1 MIQSMYFPS
10 SLRVADVS
18 AVQDTA
24 WYNAKQEGELVY
36 LGGVLANCIG
46 DLPET
51 LIVRPGTHTV
61 KLENVYTDTL
71 KTITLPEGL
80 ETLILQG
87 TYTKLTSLTV
97 PESVTYIDAGTFY
110 ELRSLKLPQEATLA
124 QGSFPR
130 CRRLESVTIPKGNP
144 YLDAFFACDGLKS
157 ITLPDDVLVL
167 SGGIGGKSLISV
179 DLNQVRVLEKVHL
192 LIAVR

>member
-1 MIQSMYFPS
+1 MHVIGEYAFEDCTALTEIALPDGLEELGDCAFGSCEMIQSMYFPS

-51 LIVRPGTHTV
+51 LNVRPGTHTV

-71 KTITLPEGL
+71 KTITLPDGL

-97 PESVTYIDAGTFY
+97 PESVTYIDGRGLLRAALPEAAARSSAGPGIISPLQAAG
-110 ELRSLKLPQEATLA
+110 ERHDPQRE
-124 QGSFPR
+124 P
-130 CRRLESVTIPKGNP
+130 V
-144 YLDAFFACDGLKS
+144 
-157 ITLPDDVLVL
+157 
-167 SGGIGGKSLISV
+167 SG
-179 DLNQVRVLEKVHL
+179 RVFCL
-192 LIAVR
+192 